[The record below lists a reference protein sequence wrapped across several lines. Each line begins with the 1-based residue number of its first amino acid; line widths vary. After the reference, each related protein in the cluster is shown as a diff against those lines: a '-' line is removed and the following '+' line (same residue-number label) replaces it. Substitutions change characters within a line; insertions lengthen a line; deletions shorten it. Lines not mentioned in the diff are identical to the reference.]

1 MKKFLN
7 SCEIIKS
14 RICDNTRKKSKRAII
29 KFFYDQDVPMQVF
42 IVRSNGECHEI
53 KDTDKP
59 IKELIKSDQCYIIT
73 DDDDRIVYLWKGT
86 ESPVRHK
93 FIGATA
99 SQKMRGNLGLNYT
112 LYSVDEGEEPPELKK
127 KLEGKRADGYAEEII
142 DKGDEVKF
150 EVSDGKATYAEVM
163 KRHEES
169 QGNYEN
175 EGPLYQGGSTT
186 SAAAPP
192 PEEDTQV
199 NVSEILDQLEK
210 EKIPDGYHR
219 EMIIVGKQAWSVTE
233 KIQSFL
239 GQKKVEKVI
248 DKIESLEDGI
258 FLGEDYTPRLLCLN
272 GKIKAIELLKKDK

>member
-1 MKKFLN
+1 
-7 SCEIIKS
+7 
-14 RICDNTRKKSKRAII
+14 
-29 KFFYDQDVPMQVF
+29 MQVF
-42 IVRSNGECHEI
+42 IIRSNGECHEI
-53 KDTDKP
+53 KDEDKP

-73 DDDDRIVYLWKGT
+73 DDDDRIVYLWKGN

-99 SQKMRGNLGLNYT
+99 SQKMRGNLGLNYS
-112 LYSVDEGEEPPELKK
+112 LMSVDEGEEPPDLKK
-127 KLEGKRADGYAEEII
+127 KMESKRANGYAEEIV
-142 DKGDEVKF
+142 DSGDDVKF

-169 QGNYEN
+169 QGDYSN
-175 EGPLYQGGSTT
+175 EGPIYQGGST
-186 SAAAPP
+186 AAVAPQ
-192 PEEDTQV
+192 EEDAQV

-210 EKIPDGYHR
+210 DKLPDGYHR

-239 GQKKVEKVI
+239 GQKKVEKII

-272 GKIKAIELLKKDK
+272 GKIKAIELLKKNK